1 MTSLTILPVAV
12 LAFAAATMT
21 TPAFAGIPLNGTSL
35 DGIAEDNTTSKL
47 NGVDVTGV
55 IITPKSSRV
64 DQSAQT
70 PPIFEGLA
78 GTNGTSLNGIA
89 EDNAASKLNG
99 VDLVDVLLRR

>member
-1 MTSLTILPVAV
+1 MISLTILPVAV

-35 DGIAEDNTTSKL
+35 
-47 NGVDVTGV
+47 
-55 IITPKSSRV
+55 
-64 DQSAQT
+64 
-70 PPIFEGLA
+70 
-78 GTNGTSLNGIA
+78 NGIA